1 MTAYNILEIDTEIIR
16 LLTFEDV
23 DLKQI
28 EELKIKKLN
37 LYESTK
43 TVTT

>member
-16 LLTFEDV
+16 LLTFEDI